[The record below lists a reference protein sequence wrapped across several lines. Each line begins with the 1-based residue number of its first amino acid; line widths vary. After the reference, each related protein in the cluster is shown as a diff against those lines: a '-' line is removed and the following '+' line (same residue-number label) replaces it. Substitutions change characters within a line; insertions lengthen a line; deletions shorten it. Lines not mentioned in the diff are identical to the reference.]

1 MSVKSFATKL
11 FVVMAT
17 VGCMFSAANAQGCKG
32 TAYVKVPS
40 SWSSVYVYLYYHDN
54 LVPETA
60 YDAAT
65 GFYAINLGTLTTGS
79 SLASTFIVHTSVSGY
94 TNIDY
99 PGVWGISGSVYDGVV
114 QGRPTAR
121 DIACP
126 GEGQSI
132 YVMEDPLNPGH
143 TYVGTVPADARYLYV
158 KVPQNADWL
167 WSTPMVREVGSST
180 GKAMTPVPDRCGWFF
195 AVWDAASLPENA
207 EIYDAAGHTFGAAS
221 LPLSLTLSGDV
232 TKIYYDADRD
242 ALTET
247 DPKTNGS
254 CISNGGT
261 RFYFLAPD
269 DKDWVSATPMLS
281 SDGGA
286 TGTAMRPAPN
296 MCGWYYMEWNRGSIP
311 PDEVYIYSSDNPE
324 KKIGFMGLSGGEDY
338 PIPLRDFFMSWSNN
352 IYFIPDDN
360 WWPEGTED
368 SYGFFAVDPLVD
380 GVCGFSLA
388 ALIYD
393 TDQSL
398 NPLFTSDGDNGG
410 FGACTGVRHG
420 IVKQDLGPDNKPVFN
435 DGNTNAI
442 ICAGDEEKFSTL
454 FNYTEGVNEVQCYD
468 MPFRHYG
475 TDPRWG
481 FDSDSAASLFGGYSG
496 FHPIENTT
504 DATVIKSLGPEPCSV
519 CRTKRYSQG
528 PVPYTYTGD
537 FDKYCNTY
545 GWDGGVECEGK
556 FNNGDSP
563 AVWDW
568 GATRW
573 SNTSGH
579 NQQFC
584 FESHAAF
591 TYREDQE
598 FTFRGDDDI
607 WVFINKKLAL
617 DNGGAHLAAPG
628 HVVLKKLNDTYTP
641 DCSGNDCLLVP
652 GKEYPLDIFFCDR
665 RTTMSNVIIKTNMFI
680 RQTGN
685 GSDAANDVTFTER
698 KNNDGSVT
706 YDACLDQNGSLTCAS
721 IASGQQTIHACG
733 SNIKKYGK
741 TLAYSI
747 TDRSGN
753 ELLKLKSGVSG
764 AQYGGIY
771 LANPYVPKI
780 NVDKISG
787 LDPGSYR
794 LAIDV
799 CDKKDGCHR
808 GTYVNFRVSGS
819 LDVVTKNVS
828 FLPIV
833 DEEKNSY
840 YKEGTKWTYVGE
852 GLAGKRV
859 PVYVSAL
866 MGNEVDLNSAVGQ
879 SYTLT
884 LDQDA
889 VAYTSEKGDT
899 KVTWPRKVGKSGID
913 TVWIY
918 IDRSKVSSMKVVSV
932 TLKSSAKIKFVADE
946 KDLRIRERALQNT
959 GLTFSVSGRE
969 IQIRGSYN
977 GTPYAVFD
985 MQGRIVKKGVVLSV
999 GTTISLPHAGTYLIY
1014 SGKSSST
1021 IRVR

>member
-17 VGCMFSAANAQGCKG
+17 VGCMCSVANAGACGG
-32 TAYVKVPS
+32 TLYFKPPA
-40 SWSSVYVYLYYHDN
+40 SWTSVYIVKEMRTQLLPTTLKQGEYYEVD
-54 LVPETA
+54 L
-60 YDAAT
+60 AT
-65 GFYAINLGTLTTGS
+65 YAPDQGWVNSSFSLTNTSECFDYNALNVNFNYFNSTGS
-79 SLASTFIVHTSVSGY
+79 ACSSTSN
-94 TNIDY
+94 NITC
-99 PGVWGISGSVYDGVV
+99 PGVGH
-114 QGRPTAR
+114 
-121 DIACP
+121 
-126 GEGQSI
+126 SI

-143 TYVGTVPADARYLYV
+143 TYVGTVPTGAKYLYV

-180 GKAMTPVPDRCGWFF
+180 GKAMTPVPNRCGWFF
-195 AVWDAASLPENA
+195 AVWDEVDLPENA
-207 EIYDAAGHTFGAAS
+207 EIYDAAGHTFGGGS

-232 TKIYYDADRD
+232 TKNYYDADKD

-296 MCGWYYMEWNRGSIP
+296 MCGWYYMEWNSGVLP

-324 KKIGFMGLSGGEDY
+324 KKIGFMGLWGEEDY

-352 IYFIPDDN
+352 IYFIPDDS
-360 WWPEGTED
+360 WWPDDAGD

-398 NPLFTSDGDNGG
+398 NPLFTSDGDNAK

-481 FDSDSAASLFGGYSG
+481 FDSDSAASLFAGYSG

-504 DATVIKSLGPEPCSV
+504 DATVVTSISPQPCPT

-528 PVPYTYTGD
+528 PVPVVAAQAAN

-563 AVWDW
+563 AVWNW

-573 SNTSGH
+573 EGSH

-584 FESHAAF
+584 FESHATF

-747 TDRSGN
+747 TDKSGN

-833 DEEKNSY
+833 DEEKNNY
-840 YKEGTKWTYVGE
+840 YKDGTKWTFVGE

-899 KVTWPRKVGKSGID
+899 KVTWPRKVGKSGMD

-932 TLKSSAKIKFVADE
+932 SLKSSAKIKFVADE
-946 KDLRIRERALQNT
+946 KDLRIREQALQNT